1 LDDPLIALVTCKD
14 EIPVVE
20 LYSELAVDVS
30 LNLII
35 EEDIN
40 ISWCSL
46 SSQDKSKLLSI
57 TEDKDDTEDLD
68 PIRAR
73 FKQLEFAENT
83 RNDSGYRGSVPK
95 PVLSLPG
102 DEEREDYLE
111 VVKKFFSQN
120 EDRVG
125 QLTVRIPIG
134 GNL

>member
-1 LDDPLIALVTCKD
+1 MLDDPLIALVTCKD
-14 EIPVVE
+14 KIPVVE

-35 EEDIN
+35 QEDIN

-46 SSQDKSKLLSI
+46 SSQDKSMLLSSN
-57 TEDKDDTEDLD
+57 EDEDDTENFA

-73 FKQLEFAENT
+73 FKQLEFAENS
-83 RNDSGYRGSVPK
+83 RNDSGSRGFVPE

-102 DEEREDYLE
+102 GEEREDYLE
-111 VVKKFFSQN
+111 VVKKFFSHN

-125 QLTVRIPIG
+125 QLTVG
-134 GNL
+134 LQ